1 MSPQDKKAGDS
12 GVGGPQN
19 HNETP
24 DERGERPTDPNEL
37 AKWIVEQTT
46 AKEERSNERDSDS

>member
-24 DERGERPTDPNEL
+24 DERGPRPTDPNEL
-37 AKWIVEQTT
+37 AAWIVQQTT
-46 AKEERSNERDSDS
+46 GENEELDAPNHDS